1 MHSRASLALGIG
13 VMIVSGWAV
22 ISAMEWPWKA
32 KLFPLVIGIPVFLL
46 AAAEVLWVLF
56 GTAPKDQAMDFQLS
70 AHLPAEETLKR
81 TLVAVA
87 WIVGFFALIVL
98 LGFPIA
104 VALFVFL
111 YLKLQG
117 REGWVLCS
125 VFTLAVWAAFYGLFD
140 VLLHLP
146 FPEGWI
152 QSWIGSS

>member
-13 VMIVSGWAV
+13 IMIVSGWAV

-32 KLFPLVIGIPVFLL
+32 KLFPLVIGVPVFLL

-56 GTAPKDQAMDFQLS
+56 GTARKEQAMDFQLS
-70 AHLPAEETLKR
+70 AHLPARETLKR
-81 TLVAVA
+81 TLVAA
-87 WIVGFFALIVL
+87 GWILGFFAAIVL

-104 VALFVFL
+104 VAFFVFL
-111 YLKLQG
+111 YLKIQG

-140 VLLHLP
+140 LLLHLP
-146 FPEGWI
+146 FPAGWI
-152 QSWIGSS
+152 QTWIGFS

>member
-70 AHLPAEETLKR
+70 THVPAGETVKR
-81 TLVAVA
+81 TLVAAA